1 MFPRSCCL
9 AEADLRTN
17 SSDSWKS
24 IRLMFNRIKSSA
36 LTVPSNVE
44 VKQEGGLNQP
54 RSSLVSADAS
64 AGRCLQRVV
73 SAARLFIRHVMFARH
88 GAAHRWLTLKRRVRP
103 DQLTDLWR
111 FLCFYIVV
119 VVFYLFVF
127 FSSSFSSFFF
137 FFFLFCFS
145 QCSCCCFCFVSR

>member
-103 DQLTDLWR
+103 DQLTSFWG
-111 FLCFYIVV
+111 FLFFFLVVFFV
-119 VVFYLFVF
+119 VVFFFFVF
-127 FSSSFSSFFF
+127 FFFLFFF
-137 FFFLFCFS
+137 FFFFFCLS